1 MKRIIVCGFGFM
13 GQNHTAN
20 IFRHPDLELAAVVD
34 ATPKS
39 AIKPVSGNLTTA
51 AVDWDSLQ
59 EVPFYSTLSEALS
72 STPADAVLIAAPTRF
87 HFPLAMEAIT
97 AGKHVFVEKP
107 LCFSLDEGTAL
118 LQAIQGKNLVF
129 QVGHCVRFNPVYR
142 TLREVFQK
150 QTYGKLRFLKFLR
163 MTGTPNWGAWK
174 NLDVSLTSVSGPLF
188 DLNIHDID
196 FALSLLGLPR
206 RMTAAKLAPFDS
218 IFHSEWSYPDCS
230 IRIEGGFMLPSTLPF
245 RSAFS
250 AVFDHAV
257 LEYDSRI
264 GNSITVSSEKECSN
278 MDCSAPHS
286 NYYEELDEFASAMI
300 HGTAVQCTL
309 QDGFNAVKTC
319 YELKALLERNA

>member
-1 MKRIIVCGFGFM
+1 MAGRPETKQYWM
-13 GQNHTAN
+13 DQ
-20 IFRHPDLELAAVVD
+20 LSEY
-34 ATPKS
+34 
-39 AIKPVSGNLTTA
+39 
-51 AVDWDSLQ
+51 WDSGFTIPEYCELKELSYESAQRWISQLKKERRRRSANSGQ
-59 EVPFYSTLSEALS
+59 EKMS
-72 STPADAVLIAAPTRF
+72 RF
-87 HFPLAMEAIT
+87 P
-97 AGKHVFVEKP
+97 
-107 LCFSLDEGTAL
+107 
-118 LQAIQGKNLVF
+118 NL
-129 QVGHCVRFNPVYR
+129 
-142 TLREVFQK
+142 
-150 QTYGKLRFLKFLR
+150 
-163 MTGTPNWGAWK
+163 GAWK